1 MIVRGRRAPQTP
13 QTRLARGVVRASAAP
28 PAPDVINGYQLRILS
43 PTIGQR
49 DHDGTPTLVVVATH
63 TVTGGGNSAGDGT
76 VTQDYTFTVHADSDF
91 GHAEQTYTVH
101 IGGQDTSSLLTAD
114 IEVQLGRASGSADDT
129 LLRVNATSGASTSI
143 PLDPVPASAT
153 KYGVWWYRVR
163 AGNADSGVWGAWTA
177 WRWFDYAPVSGS
189 AAFYTDMNVGV
200 AAKPRLNATAYLDMN
215 VGISTVP
222 PDSQEGDDPTAASF
236 KLIRY
241 LDMNIGVDSR
251 YFTDAAYLTM
261 NVFRQ
266 LGSIATAAY
275 LDLNLDPDLQP
286 EPDIWKIRPP
296 STETGRLFSIIGFG
310 FGDRQSQFNGQVRIG
325 NIVMPAPSIWRRV
338 PAQPLTSTVTVAGI
352 ARRTAS
358 VLLPAVLLAPGA
370 VYIEAGDIIEYDLYW
385 DQPSNIALLPS
396 FSLDN
401 VPVGTQPSVLLPDD
415 TGRAWAADIPAAYGA
430 WTHRRHVVAAGSPLV
445 GRQATNFA
453 FAWYGTDPA
462 QNVRSGALRAFVV
475 RNAAGAVK
483 LWATGDDN
491 QAPVPLT
498 YVANTS
504 TLVSSKYT
512 QDGHRII
519 FGDSDKTDDVTPE
532 HDEIVVLAGEGAA
545 SDLVYVV
552 LEGEDG

>member
-163 AGNADSGVWGAWTA
+163 AGNADSGVWGTWTA

>member
-63 TVTGGGNSAGDGT
+63 TVTGGGNSAGDGS

>member
-63 TVTGGGNSAGDGT
+63 TVTGGGNSAGDGS

-415 TGRAWAADIPAAYGA
+415 TGRAWAADIPAAHGA